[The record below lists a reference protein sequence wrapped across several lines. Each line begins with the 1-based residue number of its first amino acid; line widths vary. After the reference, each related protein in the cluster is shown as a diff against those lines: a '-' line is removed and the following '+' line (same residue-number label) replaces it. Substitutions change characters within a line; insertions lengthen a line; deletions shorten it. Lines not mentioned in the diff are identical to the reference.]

1 MQECY
6 ALLTNTFLKC
16 GKELFELDTLIND
29 ISLNDENE
37 LATLLVLA
45 EYGNAKAQYRLAL
58 RYKNGHGVTRDDAK
72 ALQWFHASK
81 RARRYSRRCKSTAMV
96 SRFCIQRLRLCA
108 IYVRRILPVGPTG

>member
-72 ALQWFHASK
+72 ALEWFHAS
-81 RARRYSRRCKSTAMV
+81 ATNGYA
-96 SRFCIQRLRLCA
+96 CA
-108 IYVRRILPVGPTG
+108 QYMLGELYRWGQLVKLN